1 VNSSDDRPNPED
13 LLALANAAEAGARK
27 GKLKVF
33 FGACAGV
40 GKTYAMLRNAQQ
52 LRQQGV
58 DVVVGLVETHG
69 RSETAALLEGLEL
82 LPRKQTEY
90 RGRTLGE
97 FDVDAALA
105 RRPAVLLVDEL
116 AHSNLPGCRHP
127 KRWQDVEELV
137 AAGIE
142 VHSTLN
148 VQHLESINDVV
159 NNITGV
165 PVWETVPDRVFDA
178 STEIVLV
185 DLPPEDLLQRLREGK
200 VYLPEQAERAVK
212 NFFRKGNLV
221 ALRELALRRTA
232 DRVDD
237 DVRLYR
243 REISAG
249 RIWHT
254 RERLL
259 ACIGPAPG
267 SEVVLRSA
275 SRMAS
280 ALNAEWHA
288 VHVETPELRA
298 LSDAERGL
306 VMERLRLAE
315 NLGAITA
322 TVSDHT
328 VVGGLAKF
336 AQRNNVTKLVI
347 GRSSH
352 TRPWQ
357 RTARD
362 LAHAVTTRLPDVD
375 VVVVAGAATTRAPEP
390 TPRPKASAWNRFRP
404 YLLASGAS
412 AATALLLYPFHASLD
427 QTNIAM
433 LFLAALVPVAM
444 LLGRGPA
451 TLSAILNV
459 LGFDVFFVQPRFSLA
474 VEDVEFLVTFA
485 VMLAVGMVIARLTAR
500 LAYEASVSSE
510 REEQTR
516 DLYELARQLSA
527 ALTNEQI
534 MMIVQRAVKSQTGG
548 EARILLPDARHN
560 LLRPEGEALEHLE
573 LGTAQW
579 SLDHA
584 QPAGANTDTLPGS
597 PLHYL
602 PLKAPMRVRGVLALN
617 LSEPR
622 LLHSS
627 QLRQQL
633 DTIAALAAI
642 ALERVHFVA
651 VAQETLVTIESQR
664 LRESVLSALSH
675 DLRTPVTAI
684 AGIAES
690 LAQTDS
696 ADSEHRTELLASLQR
711 QAKGM
716 ARLVANILDMA
727 RFESGQSNS
736 LRLDWQ
742 SLEELVGAAR
752 YQLADVL
759 KGRVVQVEIPHD
771 FPLVHADGVLLERVL
786 VNLLENAAKY
796 VPPDKPI
803 GILARVADDAAEMVV
818 WDEGP
823 GLPQGDPERL
833 FNKFVRGV
841 SESSVAGVGLG
852 LAICRAIVEAHGGTI
867 HAENRAG
874 GGAAFVVRLPLASVP
889 ELEPEA
895 EAESESEP

>member
-1 VNSSDDRPNPED
+1 MVQSNDNRPNPED
-13 LLALANAAEAGARK
+13 LLSLANAAETGPRM

-52 LRQQGV
+52 LREQGV
-58 DVVVGLVETHG
+58 DVVVGLIETHG
-69 RSETAALLEGLEL
+69 RNETAALVEGLEM
-82 LPRKQTEY
+82 LPRKHLEH
-90 RGRTLGE
+90 RGRTLDE

-116 AHSNLPGCRHP
+116 AHSNLAGCRHP

-159 NNITGV
+159 NTITGI

-185 DLPPEDLLQRLREGK
+185 DLPPDDLLQRLREGK

-243 REISAG
+243 RETSGA
-249 RIWHT
+249 RIWRT

-267 SEVVLRSA
+267 SESVLRST

-280 ALNAEWHA
+280 ALNADWHA
-288 VHVETPELRA
+288 LHVETPDLRA
-298 LSDAERGL
+298 MSDAERGQ

-315 NLGAITA
+315 SLGAVTA
-322 TVSDHT
+322 TVSEHS
-328 VVGGLAKF
+328 VIGGIAKY
-336 AQRNNVTKLVI
+336 AGRNNVTKLVI
-347 GRSSH
+347 GRSSRV
-352 TRPWQ
+352 RPWH

-375 VVVVAGAATTRAPEP
+375 VVVVASGAPGTARAKPRARTAT
-390 TPRPKASAWNRFRP
+390 WNRARAF
-404 YLLASGAS
+404 LVAIGAS
-412 AATALLLYPFHASLD
+412 ALTTILLFPLYPAVD

-433 LFLAALVPVAM
+433 LFLAALVPIAM
-444 LLGRGPA
+444 TLGRAPA
-451 TLSAILNV
+451 SLSALSNV
-459 LGFDVFFVQPRFSLA
+459 LAFDVFFVEPRFSLE
-474 VEDVEFLVTFA
+474 VSDLQYLLTFV
-485 VMLAVGMVIARLTAR
+485 VMLVVGLVIARLTAR
-500 LAYEASVSSE
+500 LKFQASIASE
-510 REEQTR
+510 RERQTR
-516 DLYELARQLSA
+516 ELYDLARQLSA
-527 ALTNEQI
+527 ALTNEQVVS
-534 MMIVQRAVKSQTGG
+534 MVQRAVKAQTGG
-548 EARILLPDARHN
+548 DAQVLLPDERER
-560 LLRPEGEALEHLE
+560 LRYPDGDVMKDLEM
-573 LGTAQW
+573 GAAQW

-602 PLKAPMRVRGVLALN
+602 PLKAPMRVRGVLALQ
-617 LSEPR
+617 LPEPR
-622 LLHSS
+622 LLQSS
-627 QLRQQL
+627 GLRQQL

-651 VAQETLVTIESQR
+651 VAQETLVKIESQR
-664 LRESVLSALSH
+664 LRESLLAALSH
-675 DLRTPVTAI
+675 DLRTPLTAI
-684 AGIAES
+684 SGIAET
-690 LAQTDS
+690 LAQENS
-696 ADSEHRTELLASLQR
+696 PSVEHQKDLVSSLHR
-711 QAKGM
+711 QAQGM

-727 RFESGQSNS
+727 RFESGQEKS

-752 YQLADVL
+752 QVLTDVL
-759 KGRVVQVEIPHD
+759 KGRSVMVDIPPE
-771 FPLVHADGVLLERVL
+771 FPLLYVDGVLLERVL
-786 VNLLENAAKY
+786 VNLMENAAKY
-796 VPPDKPI
+796 VPSDKRI
-803 GILARVADDAAEMVV
+803 GLTAGVSGDSITIVV

-823 GLPQGDPERL
+823 GLPHRDPERL

-841 SESSVAGVGLG
+841 NESAVAGVGLG
-852 LAICRAIVEAHGGTI
+852 LAICRSIVEAHGGTI
-867 HAENRAG
+867 HAENRAE
-874 GGAAFVVRLPLASVP
+874 GGAAFVLRLPLVAMP
-889 ELEPEA
+889 DLEPEPV
-895 EAESESEP
+895 AESSR